1 MVSIVENIVL
11 NIPDRLLRYLRKI
24 GSVADQRS
32 VTAYTV
38 GGFVRDLILSDG
50 DQLKSKALDLDIVI
64 ENHAIDIA
72 QKVAD
77 DFTASIDV
85 HKKFG
90 TAKIITTENFR
101 VDFAT
106 ARRETY
112 QTSGALPSVVFSS
125 IKEDLHRR
133 DFSINAVAM
142 SILPT
147 DFGNL
152 LDYTGGLI
160 DLKNASIRVLHNQS
174 YRDDPTRI
182 FRAIRYEQ
190 RYNFQICQT
199 DQGLIQDA
207 IDQNCLG
214 NISGQRIRNEFNRI
228 FSEEFA
234 QKSFQRME
242 DFVLF
247 SAIVPCWELPQDFN
261 RIWKNTI
268 QAVGWS
274 KKHLPDDEIDQ
285 NAMLWMALLNQK
297 TTETVNRRL
306 AFEKRLQE
314 KLNAKNRLIIDQEKL
329 SYSSKPSQIYHLL
342 NSYPLET
349 LIFSLW
355 NHKHSWQKEQ
365 IKDYLLR
372 LRHVQPK
379 VAGNDLIQQGHT
391 PGPEMSETLWNSFA
405 RQLDELKTNR

>member
-77 DFTASIDV
+77 DFTASIDI

-101 VDFAT
+101 IDFVT

-152 LDYTGGLI
+152 LDYTGGRI

-274 KKHLPDDEIDQ
+274 KKHLPDDKIDQ

-297 TTETVNRRL
+297 TAETVSRRL

-314 KLNAKNRLIIDQEKL
+314 KLNAKPIDNRSGKAFLQFKTEPNISSTEFL
-329 SYSSKPSQIYHLL
+329 S
-342 NSYPLET
+342 
-349 LIFSLW
+349 F
-355 NHKHSWQKEQ
+355 
-365 IKDYLLR
+365 
-372 LRHVQPK
+372 
-379 VAGNDLIQQGHT
+379 GNA
-391 PGPEMSETLWNSFA
+391 NF
-405 RQLDELKTNR
+405 QLVES

>member
-24 GSVADQRS
+24 GSVANQRS

-101 VDFAT
+101 IDFVT

-160 DLKNASIRVLHNQS
+160 DLKNASIRELHNQS

-199 DQGLIQDA
+199 DQGLILDA

-261 RIWKNTI
+261 RIWENTI

-274 KKHLPDDEIDQ
+274 KKHLPDDKIDQ

-297 TTETVNRRL
+297 TTETVSRPL
-306 AFEKRLQE
+306 AFE
-314 KLNAKNRLIIDQEKL
+314 
-329 SYSSKPSQIYHLL
+329 
-342 NSYPLET
+342 
-349 LIFSLW
+349 
-355 NHKHSWQKEQ
+355 
-365 IKDYLLR
+365 
-372 LRHVQPK
+372 
-379 VAGNDLIQQGHT
+379 
-391 PGPEMSETLWNSFA
+391 
-405 RQLDELKTNR
+405 